1 MLFFDYL
8 LIDNKAIQS
17 FVIWCESTL
26 IFFGKFLLKNIV
38 KIPIFGQHTNNDF
51 WMNKISILLIFF
63 TFLIS
68 CQKSNEGNALG
79 EEITLSEN
87 DDYFVDGDYCAE
99 VNYYNPNTGTQS
111 SYTLTVEVSDNE
123 LVKINFPNGGY
134 FDDEITNGALDSS
147 GEASFTSNKGYD
159 YTVKITGRGSNC
171 FENVPMAEQ
180 CNGITENGDQCQNE
194 TDNPNGF
201 CWQHED
207 QE

>member
-1 MLFFDYL
+1 
-8 LIDNKAIQS
+8 
-17 FVIWCESTL
+17 
-26 IFFGKFLLKNIV
+26 
-38 KIPIFGQHTNNDF
+38 
-51 WMNKISILLIFF
+51 MNKISILLIFF
-63 TFLIS
+63 TLLIS
-68 CQKSNEGNALG
+68 CQESKVSQELKDPMGFLDLKNKYA
-79 EEITLSEN
+79 
-87 DDYFVDGDYCAE
+87 DGDYCAE
-99 VNYYNPNTGTQS
+99 VSYYNPNTETQS
-111 SYTLTVEVSDNE
+111 SYTLTIEVSNNE
-123 LVKINFPNGGY
+123 VVKINFPNGGY